1 MSAVSI
7 RSISKSYGS
16 VAVLHD
22 LSLDIDT
29 GAFAAILGVSGS
41 GKSTLLR
48 LLAGFD
54 AIDAGTIEVG
64 GATVDDGVRCAPPN
78 HRRVGYVP
86 QEGALFPHLDVRANI
101 AFGLARSQ
109 RHGPRVDE
117 LVELVGIGGL
127 ERRRPHELSGG
138 QQQRVALARAL
149 ATKPDVVLLDEPF
162 AALDPELR
170 ASMRAEVRATLK
182 ALGTTTL
189 LVTHDQEEALSCADV
204 VAILRDGAISQVGSP
219 RELYHEPCDEQIAR
233 FLGDANVLP
242 AVLGDDH
249 ARTPLGSLRLRAP
262 RPGAPQRDG
271 IVVLRPEELRIA
283 AVNGAGLPNAVVTAV
298 EYYGHDARIELVCER
313 PGGPLSLI
321 ARTNGSEAPEVGQR
335 VICTTASAVHALQH
349 APGAGQASLS

>member
-1 MSAVSI
+1 MSAIAMRGVY
-7 RSISKSYGS
+7 KSYGAVS
-16 VAVLHD
+16 VLRDVD
-22 LSLDIDT
+22 LDIQT
-29 GAFAAILGVSGS
+29 GAFVAILGISGS
-41 GKSTLLR
+41 GKSTMLR

-54 AIDAGTIEVG
+54 PIDSGAIEVG
-64 GATVDDGVRCAPPN
+64 GITVDDGVRCAPPN
-78 HRRVGYVP
+78 RRRVGYVP

-101 AFGLARSQ
+101 AFGLPRSQ
-109 RHGPRVDE
+109 RRGALVDE

-127 ERRRPHELSGG
+127 ESRRPHELSGG

-170 ASMRAEVRATLK
+170 TSMRAEVRSTLK

-204 VAILRDGAISQVGSP
+204 VAILRDGAISQIGSP
-219 RELYHEPCDEQIAR
+219 RELYLAPCDEHIAR

-262 RPGAPQRDG
+262 RPGGSPRDG
-271 IVVLRPEELRIA
+271 VVVVRPEELRIT
-283 AVNGAGLPNAVVTAV
+283 AVNGAGPPNAVVTAV
-298 EYYGHDARIELVCER
+298 EYYGHDARIELMCDH
-313 PGGPLSLI
+313 PGGRLSLI
-321 ARTNGSEAPEVGQR
+321 ARTTGSDAPEVGQD
-335 VICTTASAVHALQH
+335 VICSTASPVHAL
-349 APGAGQASLS
+349 